1 MYKLETAM
9 SNTYINIKSEWLTEW
24 RLTPAEAVVYG
35 YLYGWLVEGKKD
47 LKQTQADMA
56 KAVGMDERRFKRHL
70 AHLMAYGCVA
80 TERVGLATTYHLHAR
95 MLLNEGVSKMSLSD
109 KNDTQCQ
116 KCHSLGDKNDTDS
129 VSKMSPT
136 TLYNIKDNITYNI
149 KPENVVSGGEEKV
162 VEEVK
167 EPKAPQKAK
176 APRKASPYTFEE
188 QRLHGDLKRIYDEE
202 WKAAHGEP
210 FYWSPTAMAALVK
223 IKKQIVFLM
232 PESDKGNTEV
242 IKDNFRIFV
251 HLTLTT
257 DGWYRANGT
266 PQVISSKFNELYTQL
281 KNGKQQHRQQQ
292 QGVSDEY
299 LQRIAAEVAA
309 EGGLAF

>member
-1 MYKLETAM
+1 MN
-9 SNTYINIKSEWLTEW
+9 NTYINIKSEWLTEW

-129 VSKMSPT
+129 VSKTSPT

-149 KPENVVSGGEEKV
+149 KPENVVSGGGEKV

-210 FYWSPTAMAALVK
+210 FYWSPAAMAALVK

-232 PESDKGNTEV
+232 PESDKSNADAV
-242 IKDNFRIFV
+242 KDNFRIFV

-266 PQVISSKFNELYTQL
+266 PQVISSKFNELYSQL

-299 LQRIAAEVAA
+299 LRRIAAEVAA

>member
-1 MYKLETAM
+1 MN
-9 SNTYINIKSEWLTEW
+9 NTYINIKSEWLTEW

-35 YLYGWLVEGKKD
+35 YLYGWLVERRDKSVPFR
-47 LKQTQADMA
+47 QTQAEMA
-56 KAVGMDERRFKRHL
+56 EAIGMNERTFKSIIGRL
-70 AHLMAYGCVA
+70 EEWGCVKIN
-80 TERVGLATTYHLHAR
+80 RKGNKTTYTLAR
-95 MLLNEGVSKMSLSD
+95 MLYRESAKSAPSEEIAPSAKSAPSECKNCTEVSANSALD
-109 KNDTQCQ
+109 
-116 KCHSLGDKNDTDS
+116 
-129 VSKMSPT
+129 
-136 TLYNIKDNITYNI
+136 TLYNTSYNTPCII
-149 KPENVVSGGEEKV
+149 KPENVVSGGVEKKPKEEK
-162 VEEVK
+162 
-167 EPKAPQKAK
+167 KAPQKAK

-210 FYWSPTAMAALVK
+210 FYWSPAAMAALVK

-232 PESDKGNTEV
+232 PESDKSNADAV
-242 IKDNFRIFV
+242 KDNFRIFV

-266 PQVISSKFNELYTQL
+266 PQVISSKFNELYSQL

-299 LQRIAAEVAA
+299 LRRIAAEVAA

>member
-1 MYKLETAM
+1 MN
-9 SNTYINIKSEWLTEW
+9 NTYINIKSEWLTEW
-24 RLTPAEAVVYG
+24 RLTPAEAVIYG

-129 VSKMSPT
+129 VSKTSPT

-149 KPENVVSGGEEKV
+149 KPENVVSGGGEKV

-210 FYWSPTAMAALVK
+210 FYWSPAAMAALVK

-232 PESDKGNTEV
+232 PESDKSNADAV
-242 IKDNFRIFV
+242 KDNFRIFV

-257 DGWYRANGT
+257 DGWYRAHGT